1 MPQLVENERL
11 KFIAA
16 ALDRASTGCYV
27 IGVLGPISALYAG
40 QHFPD
45 WFQFFGLVAWFLA
58 GLVSH
63 LTGYR
68 LIGSLVE

>member
-1 MPQLVENERL
+1 MPRLVENERL

-27 IGVLGPISALYAG
+27 IGVLGPVSALYAG

-45 WFQFFGLVAWFLA
+45 WFQLFGLATWFLA
-58 GLVSH
+58 GLILH
-63 LTGYR
+63 LTGYK
-68 LIGSLVE
+68 LIGRLLE